1 MAQVTAQT
9 KKWWQ
14 SKIVALGA
22 TLIAVFG
29 GNLVLGFAGAQG
41 ITPEQVEAIGGAT
54 PQVVELI
61 ERVKGGESILNLI
74 GLIGGIAVTIARV
87 WFTEKLLPQSV
98 K

>member
-1 MAQVTAQT
+1 MTQVTAQT

-41 ITPEQVEAIGGAT
+41 ITPEQVQAIDGAT

-61 ERVKGGESILNLI
+61 ERVKGGENILNLV